1 MKMDKMVKIKNIG
14 KRGIEDA
21 LLFMWGLGILFLF
34 MLALLIL
41 SFFTGSYKEELSGL
55 RIVNAKVNLINYAR
69 TDVDVFNGK
78 FEMQEL
84 LINSYYSGDYNVLD
98 KKTKEIFNKLY
109 PKGNCLTW
117 NIYYILQPDGKEVHK
132 IVNLER
138 PGTFDVVNWKYN
150 PNEISR
156 SSLLIPLV
164 FEDKQIEVR
173 LVERC

>member
-1 MKMDKMVKIKNIG
+1 MDKMVKIKNIG

-55 RIVNAKVNLINYAR
+55 GIVNAKVNLINYAR
-69 TDVDVFNGK
+69 SDVDVDGR
-78 FEMQEL
+78 EMQEL
-84 LINSYYSGDYNVLD
+84 LIGSYYSGDYNELD
-98 KKTKEIFNKLY
+98 EKTKDIFNKLY

-117 NIYYILQPDGKEVHK
+117 NIHYILQPDGKEVHK

-138 PGTFDVVNWKYN
+138 PGTFDVVNWRYN

-164 FEDKQIEVR
+164 FEDKSIEVR
-173 LVERC
+173 FTETC